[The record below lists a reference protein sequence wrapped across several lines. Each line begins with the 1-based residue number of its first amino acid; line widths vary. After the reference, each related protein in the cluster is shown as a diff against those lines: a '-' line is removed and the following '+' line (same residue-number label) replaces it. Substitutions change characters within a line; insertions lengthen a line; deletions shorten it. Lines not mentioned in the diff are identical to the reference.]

1 MGSDTT
7 TKLKLAIE
15 EYDKESAETLAKQ
28 AMSEGL
34 NPIEV
39 INDLISVISR
49 IGDDFGKG
57 ELFLPDL
64 IGAADA
70 LQGAMPVLEEE
81 IAKKGLKREK
91 VGSVVIGTVFG
102 DIHNIGKDMVGTLLM
117 AEGFDVHDLGI
128 NVTADTFIGAVK
140 EQNPDILAMSSLLTT
155 TAYEQEKVIKE
166 LDKSGLRSHIK
177 VIVGGG
183 AITDDFA
190 QKIGADGYEPT
201 AVEAVKLAKRLLK
214 EG

>member
-1 MGSDTT
+1 MGSETVK
-7 TKLKLAIE
+7 KLKLAIE
-15 EYDKESAETLAKQ
+15 EYDKESAAVLAKQ

-39 INDLISVISR
+39 INELISVIGR

-64 IGAADA
+64 IGAADS
-70 LQGAMPVLEEE
+70 LQGAMPILEDE
-81 IAKKGLKREK
+81 ISRKGLKREK
-91 VGSVVIGTVFG
+91 VGLVVIGTVFG
-102 DIHNIGKDMVGTLLM
+102 DIHSIGKDMVGTLLM

-128 NVTADTFIGAVK
+128 NVTANTFISAVK
-140 EQNPDILAMSSLLTT
+140 EHNPDILAMSSLLNT
-155 TAYEQEKVIKE
+155 TAPEQEKVIKE
-166 LDKSGLRSHIK
+166 LEKSGLRSHVK

-201 AVEAVKLAKRLLK
+201 AVEAVKLAKTLLEK
-214 EG
+214 G